1 MAGASLGTAYVQ
13 VVASAQGIKG
23 SLTNALSGE
32 ASAAGTSAGSLLG
45 GKLKSAL
52 IKAGIGTAL
61 MAGFKSAIAETGQ
74 LQQSYLGG
82 IDTLYGEAA
91 EKAREY
97 ARAAQEAG
105 ISQSNYAEQAVSFGA
120 ALKQAYGG
128 DTSQALEAANKAILD
143 MADNAAKMGTPLE
156 SIQQAYQ
163 GFAKQNY
170 TMLDN
175 LKLGYG
181 GTKTEMER
189 LLADAEEISGIHYDI
204 SNLGDVYDA
213 IHVIQG
219 KLELTGVAAE
229 EAQSTLTGSFEGM
242 KAAWMN
248 LIGNIGLGENVE
260 ESMQTFTDAV
270 SNYFFNNLIP
280 TIGTIIKSLPTAIG
294 SLLQTG
300 LPQLAAAGMGL
311 VKSLAD
317 GAKKQFPTMVS
328 TMLTSLV
335 GMSGKMLSGVSKFV
349 DVGLKLIKSIADG
362 IIKNIPTMIQ
372 TIPKIIT
379 NFANIINNNAP
390 KIVAVGFHILKSLVT
405 GIIKAIPLLISNLP
419 QILKAFVAV
428 FKAFQWANLGKLAV
442 TGITKGIKA
451 LGGQLKSAL
460 TKPIQ
465 TAKDTIKK
473 VVDKIKGFFPLKV
486 GKIFTGLKVPHIN
499 VSGGSAPFGIGGK
512 GKRPSI
518 SVSWH
523 AKAMENPYLFS
534 DATLFGAGEK
544 GDEVLYGRSALMR
557 DISEAVGGGATI
569 TNYITVNGA
578 DDPEDWAKRLV
589 REMKLEMRSA

>member
-1 MAGASLGTAYVQ
+1 MAGSTLGTAYVQ

-32 ASAAGTSAGSLLG
+32 AAAAGTSAGSLLG

-52 IKAGIGTAL
+52 IAAGIGTAL
-61 MAGFKSAIAETGQ
+61 VGAFKSAIDETGK

-82 IDTLYGEAA
+82 LDTLYGEAA
-91 EKAREY
+91 DKAREY

-128 DTSQALEAANKAILD
+128 DTTQALEAANKAILD

-163 GFAKQNY
+163 GFARGQY
-170 TMLDN
+170 QLLDN

-181 GTKTEMER
+181 GTKGEMER
-189 LLADAEEISGIHYDI
+189 LLADAEKISGVHYDI
-204 SNLGDVYDA
+204 DNLGDVYEA

-219 KLELTGVAAE
+219 ELGLTGVAAE

-242 KAAWMN
+242 KAAWQN
-248 LIGNIGLGENVE
+248 FIGNLGLGENIE
-260 ESMQTFTDAV
+260 SSMQTLVDSI
-270 SNYFFNNLIP
+270 SNFLFNNLIP
-280 TIGTIIKSLPTAIG
+280 TIGTIIQGLPTAIG
-294 SLLQTG
+294 TFLQAG
-300 LPQLAAAGMGL
+300 IPQLITAGIDM
-311 VKSLAD
+311 VKALAD
-317 GAKKQFPTMVS
+317 GAKQQFPTMVS
-328 TMLTSLV
+328 NMLNSLV
-335 GMSGKMLSGVSKFV
+335 GMSGQMLSGASKFV
-349 DVGLKLIKSIADG
+349 DVGLKLIKNIADG
-362 IIKNIPTMIQ
+362 IINNIPTFIQ
-372 TIPKIIT
+372 TAPKIIT

-390 KIVAVGFHILKSLVT
+390 KIVAVGFGILKSLVV

-428 FKAFQWANLGKLAV
+428 FKAFQWVNLGKLAI

-451 LGGQLKSAL
+451 LGGQLKAAL
-460 TKPIQ
+460 SKPIE
-465 TAKDTIKK
+465 TARETIKK
-473 VVDKIKGFFPLKV
+473 VVDKIKGFFPLKI
-486 GKIFTGLKVPHIN
+486 GKIFSNLKIPHI
-499 VSGGSAPFGIGGK
+499 SIKGGKAPYGIGGFGTAPK
-512 GKRPSI
+512 I
-518 SVSWH
+518 SVSWN

-534 DATLFGAGEK
+534 NATLFGAGEK

-589 REMKLEMRSA
+589 RQMKLEMRSA